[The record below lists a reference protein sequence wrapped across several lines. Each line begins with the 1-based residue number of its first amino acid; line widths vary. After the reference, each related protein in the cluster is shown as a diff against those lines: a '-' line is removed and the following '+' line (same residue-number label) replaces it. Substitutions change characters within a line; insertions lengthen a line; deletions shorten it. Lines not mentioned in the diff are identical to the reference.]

1 MWLVAPYWTAQNTTI
16 TIEKS
21 LRVRQESKRDC
32 YSLEKFL
39 LKMAKMRWFG
49 TWRCELNLYSHSVCL
64 FILEDVRSTLC
75 IHLFINLTNSYWKS
89 TLYQGCVGQ
98 WRHNTQKAN
107 YLLLSHCSSLYF
119 YLYLLPDRGW
129 FMEGHRTKFWTENYA
144 GKYSG
149 RFSGKFSLF
158 LKQEANKCLELLQP
172 AQGDIGARL
181 RKQILWGE
189 QNRKMRRGWAPDD
202 AIEVLN

>member
-21 LRVRQESKRDC
+21 LRVRQESKREC
-32 YSLEKFL
+32 YSLEEFL

-119 YLYLLPDRGW
+119 YLYLLPDRLVYGRSQDKILDR
-129 FMEGHRTKFWTENYA
+129 ELCRKIFWKIFRKVFTV
-144 GKYSG
+144 
-149 RFSGKFSLF
+149 
-158 LKQEANKCLELLQP
+158 LKTGSK
-172 AQGDIGARL
+172 
-181 RKQILWGE
+181 
-189 QNRKMRRGWAPDD
+189 
-202 AIEVLN
+202 